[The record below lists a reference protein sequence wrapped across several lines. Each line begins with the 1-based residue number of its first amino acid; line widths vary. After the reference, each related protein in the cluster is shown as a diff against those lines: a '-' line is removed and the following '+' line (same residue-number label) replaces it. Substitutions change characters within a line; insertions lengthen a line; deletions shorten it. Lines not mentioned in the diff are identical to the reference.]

1 MHKNI
6 IYFKLLF
13 VFIDRPDIAF
23 NQNTYYI
30 ERSATVVLTC
40 RVRNSL
46 VVKWFKLDA
55 HRTPN
60 PILETQRHKIKTTP
74 DQSLIITN
82 VYSGD
87 EGIYRCTASNRY
99 GTSQA
104 DANLTV
110 GGEFQLT
117 LFYISIVDKYIK
129 YTKMRWDVLLQF
141 TSNTNNWKTTVKKK
155 RNNFQVLR
163 S

>member
-1 MHKNI
+1 M
-6 IYFKLLF
+6 
-13 VFIDRPDIAF
+13 
-23 NQNTYYI
+23 
-30 ERSATVVLTC
+30 LTC
-40 RVRNSL
+40 SVRNSL

-60 PILETQRHKIKTTP
+60 PIWETQRHEIKTTP

-129 YTKMRWDVLLQF
+129 YTKMRWDIPTFYFSSLQ
-141 TSNTNNWKTTVKKK
+141 TPTIGKQQLKKK
-155 RNNFQVLR
+155 EITFK